1 MSAALALG
9 LGLGIVIGA
18 AGGAALIWLGMRL
31 HERIVWSVREDR
43 PAFSESDAPLEHGFT
58 DEENE
63 P

>member
-1 MSAALALG
+1 MNAGLALG
-9 LGLGIVIGA
+9 IGIVIGA

-43 PAFSESDAPLEHGFT
+43 PVFSEHDEPLEQGYT
-58 DEENE
+58 DDEDNE